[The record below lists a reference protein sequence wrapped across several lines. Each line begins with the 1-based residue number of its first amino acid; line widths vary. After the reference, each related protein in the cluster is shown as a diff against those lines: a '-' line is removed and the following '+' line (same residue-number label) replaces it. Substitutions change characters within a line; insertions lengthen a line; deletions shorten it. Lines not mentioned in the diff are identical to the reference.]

1 MNYLEG
7 LVEQLI
13 EKFTD
18 AGLHILYA
26 ALILIIGIK
35 AAGFLTSLIRKSRAI
50 ARIDAAA
57 SSFLLSL
64 LRIVLNA
71 LVIITAAVILGIPMT
86 SFITV
91 LASCGVAVG
100 LALQGSLSNFAGG
113 LMLLIFK
120 PFKAGDYIKTGEY
133 EGEVRSVSVFYTTLT
148 TLDNKVVTLPNGSL
162 TASAVVNYSANPTR
176 RSDFHFEAA
185 YGADPAKVRAVLLE
199 VAFGNEYSIDQPA
212 PVAFVCEHNASGV
225 GYALQVWTKNEHYWD
240 VRHSIPEQVERAF
253 AENNIEIPFPQMDVH
268 MR

>member
-1 MNYLEG
+1 M
-7 LVEQLI
+7 EQLI

-18 AGLHILYA
+18 AGLHLIYA
-26 ALILIIGIK
+26 ALILIVGIK
-35 AAGFLTSLIRKSRAI
+35 VAGFFVGLLRKSRAFS
-50 ARIDAAA
+50 RIDATA

-120 PFKAGDYIKTGEY
+120 PFKAGDYIKTGDF
-133 EGEVRSVSVFYTTLT
+133 EGKVRSVSVFYTTLT
-148 TLDNKVVTLPNGSL
+148 TLDNKVVTLPNGTL

-185 YGADPAKVRAVLLE
+185 YGIDPAKVRAVLLE
-199 VAFGNEYSIDQPA
+199 VALRNEFALDDPA
-212 PVAFVCEHNASGV
+212 PITFVHQHNSNGIEYV
-225 GYALQVWTKNEHYWD
+225 LQVWTKNEVYWD
-240 VRHSIPEQVERAF
+240 VQHSLPEQVERAF
-253 AENNIEIPFPQMDVH
+253 AENGIEIPFPQMDVH